1 MASPPEDSS
10 LKFFSPLGESGFL
23 PHRPMSSG
31 IDSITQGFRFAAP
44 GKKLPVM
51 SISGAG
57 EGGEGGAQGM
67 KNDILSRERTD
78 AEINGVE
85 GGDLTFSDIN
95 CYFSDDKLNFDDVAL
110 KVYVPILPPTPPHH
124 TPAPPSPSIHTSVS
138 IFAIPED
145 QMMLPPFPFLHPS
158 DRGRN
163 TSTAREKR
171 KRIDI
176 PGSLTLDAGVTN
188 GITRSGS
195 SKVQLEAGTTSD
207 QRRPKKKR
215 QVRPG
220 GPPKSHIVVSP
231 TTTLPDGNSEA
242 EIIVLD
248 DDVKVEPAEVNDS
261 ATALNSKALCD
272 NDIRIRPVQIPGS
285 QRHGTF
291 QVHVDQSVKHHTLEW
306 KDSNW
311 RVGGRLGSPNERA
324 GTLNS
329 HSVAGGRRASDQ
341 GSGGHKSSVG
351 SNGTLRKK
359 RPENDG
365 HLVGPQS
372 QQSSSRTIT
381 MPSVMPALQEQEQ
394 SSTGEHRLLVAL
406 TTLTTEKQ
414 ALEKKLNE
422 TMFSLKAQ
430 VIKTETSERKNR
442 EFGAQAKASR
452 DNISGL
458 KKKMMGFQKFV
469 DGLGKDYNMLNEKN
483 SQLNNRLNE
492 VLQDRDELFRNLQ
505 DVRFLAEKVEGAVH
519 GWGSSRAMLEGAHRE
534 IEKRGCGSRLFRRV
548 DG

>member
-1 MASPPEDSS
+1 MASPPEDNSP
-10 LKFFSPLGESGFL
+10 KFFSPLGESGFL
-23 PHRPMSSG
+23 PHRTMSSG

-51 SISGAG
+51 GRSGAG
-57 EGGEGGAQGM
+57 GGGEGGAQGM

-78 AEINGVE
+78 TEINGAE
-85 GGDLTFSDIN
+85 GGLTFSDIN
-95 CYFSDDKLNFDDVAL
+95 YCFSDDKLNFDGVAL
-110 KVYVPILPPTPPHH
+110 KVYVPISPPTPPHH
-124 TPAPPSPSIHTSVS
+124 APASPSPSIHTSVP
-138 IFAIPED
+138 IFARPED
-145 QMMLPPFPFLHPS
+145 QMMLPPFPPLHPS

-176 PGSLTLDAGVTN
+176 PGSLTLDAGVRD
-188 GITRSGS
+188 GVTRGGS
-195 SKVQLEAGTTSD
+195 RKVQLEAGIPSD

-215 QVRPG
+215 QVRLG
-220 GPPKSHIVVSP
+220 GPPKPHIVLSP
-231 TTTLPDGNSEA
+231 TTTLPEGNSEA

-261 ATALNSKALCD
+261 VTALNSKALCD
-272 NDIRIRPVQIPGS
+272 NDIRIRPAQIPGS

-291 QVHVDQSVKHHTLEW
+291 QVHADQSVKHHALEW

-324 GTLNS
+324 GTSNS

-341 GSGGHKSSVG
+341 GPGGHKSGVS
-351 SNGTLRKK
+351 SNGILRKR

-365 HLVGPQS
+365 HLMEPQS

-381 MPSVMPALQEQEQ
+381 TLSVMPALQEQEQ

-422 TMFSLKAQ
+422 TMFSLKTQ
-430 VIKTETSERKNR
+430 VIRAETSERKNA
-442 EFGAQAKASR
+442 ELGAQAKVSR

-458 KKKMMGFQKFV
+458 KKKMMGFQKFA

-519 GWGSSRAMLEGAHRE
+519 GWGSSRTMLERAHRE
-534 IEKRGCGSRLFRRV
+534 IEKRGCGPRLFRHA
-548 DG
+548 GG